1 VFISG
6 SLAVV
11 GTQFLLKVEF
21 LWGGKPHFSLQQKE
35 SLLMKTKLFVAAV
48 MFFSFTLAAY
58 AATQYTVGS
67 TPVTTVVESGK
78 TEKTGDITFATVPN
92 AGATVTGT
100 ITLDYRVPI
109 TYIPPNA
116 IQEIVAG
123 DGLTVPSISNPT
135 PVGALG
141 TATKITF
148 AITPSA
154 TTPSLDYSFRL
165 TGIRVD
171 VADNP
176 GAVPMKAYISTT
188 GNTIVVNQTD
198 PQVINEKF
206 AGIANFTGT
215 AAVRINT
222 VTGDYEAGS
231 PQGVEVTATEGFVN
245 AFGVTTLG
253 DSTQL
258 NTQRME
264 IRLDKQIPPGITVTF
279 PPTDSTSRWRLLG
292 SGTLNNAS
300 GAAPKVYYEI
310 YNDTNVVAIDL
321 FKLSSVT
328 IGATTGPSSAY
339 IDQVINASI
348 SLAPVYNETGSENAV
363 PRYKYVPVGTVPLI
377 TFFSPTTT
385 LLIPFVQNDD
395 PALVAAEDPV
405 FGTGFAIAN
414 TTKDPGTGMGFAGA
428 VQQAGRFTFYLYSDA
443 GVVTTVSSTALPA
456 KGILSGGSL
465 AAGKT
470 YTVLLSEVLAAATPA
485 AIEQFKGYVFI
496 VCQFTNAHGEYFI
509 SDWETFTHGALM
521 LVVQGSRAGASEG
534 LNN

>member
-1 VFISG
+1 
-6 SLAVV
+6 
-11 GTQFLLKVEF
+11 
-21 LWGGKPHFSLQQKE
+21 
-35 SLLMKTKLFVAAV
+35 MKTKLFVAAV
-48 MFFSFTLAAY
+48 MFFSFTLAAF

-78 TEKTGDITFATVPN
+78 TERTGDISFATSPN

-109 TYIPPNA
+109 TYIPANA
-116 IQEIVAG
+116 IQDIVAT
-123 DGLTVPSISNPT
+123 DGNTVPTISNPT
-135 PVGALG
+135 AVGALG
-141 TATKITF
+141 TSTLITF
-148 AITPSA
+148 SITPSA

-171 VADNP
+171 IANNP

-198 PQVINEKF
+198 PQVINAKY
-206 AGIANFTGT
+206 AGIVNFTGT

-222 VTGDYEAGS
+222 VTGEYES
-231 PQGVEVTATEGFVN
+231 PTAPTGVELTATEGFVD
-245 AFGVTTLG
+245 AFGVTTTA
-253 DSTQL
+253 DPTQL

-264 IRLDKQIPPGITVTF
+264 IRLDKQIPAGVTVTF

-310 YNDTNVVAIDL
+310 YNDTNVVAIDY
-321 FKLSSVT
+321 FRLSSVT
-328 IGATTGPSSAY
+328 VEATSGPSSAY

-348 SLAPVYNETGSENAV
+348 SLAPVWDEAGSGQLV
-363 PRYKYVPVGTVPLI
+363 PRYAYVPVGTVPLI

-395 PALVAAEDPV
+395 AALIAEGDPV

-414 TTKDPGTGMGFAGA
+414 TTKDPGAAMGFTGA
-428 VQQAGRFTFYLYSDA
+428 VQQSGRFTFYLYSDA
-443 GVVTTVSSTALPA
+443 GVLTTVPSTALPA
-456 KGILSGGSL
+456 KSILSGGSL

-485 AIEQFKGYVFI
+485 AIEQFKGYIFI

-521 LVVQGSRAGASEG
+521 LVVQDSRNETSEG